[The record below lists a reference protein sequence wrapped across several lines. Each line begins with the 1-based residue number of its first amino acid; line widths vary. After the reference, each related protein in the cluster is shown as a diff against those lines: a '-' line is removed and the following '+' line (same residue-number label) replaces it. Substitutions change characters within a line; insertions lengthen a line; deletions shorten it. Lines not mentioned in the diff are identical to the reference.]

1 MTNSKA
7 ALVGWGLLPVVLL
20 TVVAVVVTNTGL
32 LDVLRPAPPVEEI
45 AFERVSLAPG
55 GITLQVVNGGP
66 DPVTIAQLTVDDA
79 TCG

>member
-1 MTNSKA
+1 MSNSKA
-7 ALVGWGLLPVVLL
+7 ALVGWGLLPIVLL

-32 LDVLRPAPPVEEI
+32 LDILRPAPPVEEI

-55 GITLQVVNGGP
+55 EITLQVANGGP